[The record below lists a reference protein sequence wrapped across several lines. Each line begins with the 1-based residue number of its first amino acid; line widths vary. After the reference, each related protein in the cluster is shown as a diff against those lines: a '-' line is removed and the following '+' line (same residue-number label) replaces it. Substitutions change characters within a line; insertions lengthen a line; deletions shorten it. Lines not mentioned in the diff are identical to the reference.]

1 MASVK
6 ASLIITLK
14 ANDVVVAEL
23 EDAALWQRIL
33 AAINM
38 GDSGALALDSAKPA
52 KNVAEMPAEKNGSSA
67 HHDSSSGRK
76 DWSAWAEQA
85 K

>member
-38 GDSGALALDSAKPA
+38 GDSGAIALEVTKPG
-52 KNVAEMPAEKNGSSA
+52 KNVAEMPAEKNGS
-67 HHDSSSGRK
+67 HDSSSGRK

>member
-33 AAINM
+33 AAINV
-38 GDSGALALDSAKPA
+38 GDSGALALDSGKPG
-52 KNVAEMPAEKNGSSA
+52 KNVAEMPPAEKNGS
-67 HHDSSSGRK
+67 HDSSSGRK

>member
-23 EDAALWQRIL
+23 EDPALWQRIL

-38 GDSGALALDSAKPA
+38 GDAGTLALEPTKPSR
-52 KNVAEMPAEKNGSSA
+52 NVAEMPAEKNGA
-67 HHDSSSGRK
+67 HDSGSGRK

>member
-38 GDSGALALDSAKPA
+38 GDAGALSLDPPRPS
-52 KNVAEMPAEKNGSSA
+52 KNVAEMPTEKNGS
-67 HHDSSSGRK
+67 HDSASGRK

>member
-38 GDSGALALDSAKPA
+38 GDSGALALEPSKPG
-52 KNVAEMPAEKNGSSA
+52 KNVVAEMPVEKNGA
-67 HHDSSSGRK
+67 HDSGSGRK